1 MKAEKDKKTGKWLIQ
16 YRYTD
21 WQGKRRKSTKRGFAT
36 KREAEEW
43 LRNFLITQKADFD
56 MKFADFWKMYCADM
70 ETRLREHTMRT
81 KKYIVEL
88 KILPYFG
95 NKRVNDIT
103 AADIRQRQN
112 ELIKMGYSPT
122 YLKTINN
129 QLSAIFNY
137 AVRYYD
143 LKSNPCAKAGSMG
156 KSKAEEMDFWTGEEF
171 RRFIDSVMNK
181 RLSYM
186 AFMTLYWTGMRLGE
200 LRALT
205 PADFDFETNM
215 LSITKSYQRI
225 TSPFKG
231 QMSCVRELKLVQK
244 EKKYILKQLPVKE
257 MECLRTNK
265 HEMKNIKMGADEE
278 WTLCDKK
285 EVLELDISYPIE
297 KIHAQ
302 TFGIKISTGKNRQF
316 EIVFCKEKQCCVV
329 DRTTGV
335 NPHDKFAGKYKA
347 PVDFTQEFLTI
358 KLLMDVSQSE
368 LFINNGEVVM
378 SNLLFPEDF
387 YKVKLFATGGD
398 LVIEKSIIY
407 EMDGIMNHPLD
418 GDLI

>member
-56 MKFADFWKMYCADM
+56 MKFEDFWKIYCADM

-103 AADIRQRQN
+103 AADIRQWQN

-143 LKSNPCAKAGSMG
+143 LKSNPCVKAGSMG

-171 RRFIDSVMNK
+171 RKFIDSVMNK

-186 AFMTLYWTGMRLGE
+186 AFMTLYWTGMRMGE
-200 LRALT
+200 LLALNPKDIDLEKRT
-205 PADFDFETNM
+205 I
-215 LSITKSYQRI
+215 SITKSYQRLGKKDVI
-225 TSPFKG
+225 TPPKTPKSKRVITIPEFLAADIKDYMDSLYDL
-231 QMSCVRELKLVQK
+231 QENDRLFPIT
-244 EKKYILKQLPVKE
+244 KYYLE
-257 MECLRTNK
+257 
-265 HEMKNIKMGADEE
+265 HEM
-278 WTLCDKK
+278 
-285 EVLELDISYPIE
+285 
-297 KIHAQ
+297 Q
-302 TFGIKISTGKNRQF
+302 RGIKESGVKRIRVHDLRHSHASMLIELGFSPLEIANRLGH
-316 EIVFCKEKQCCVV
+316 EKVE
-329 DRTTGV
+329 TTL
-335 NPHDKFAGKYKA
+335 NTYAHLYPNKQ
-347 PVDFTQEFLTI
+347 T
-358 KLLMDVSQSE
+358 KLAERLDSE
-368 LFINNGEVVM
+368 YR
-378 SNLLFPEDF
+378 ED
-387 YKVKLFATGGD
+387 L
-398 LVIEKSIIY
+398 
-407 EMDGIMNHPLD
+407 
-418 GDLI
+418 

>member
-56 MKFADFWKMYCADM
+56 MKFEDFWKMNCADM

-103 AADIRQRQN
+103 AADIRQWQN

-171 RRFIDSVMNK
+171 RKFIDSVMNK

-186 AFMTLYWTGMRLGE
+186 AFMTLYWTGMRMGE
-200 LRALT
+200 LLALNPKDVDLEKRT
-205 PADFDFETNM
+205 I
-215 LSITKSYQRI
+215 SITKSYQRLGKKDVI
-225 TSPFKG
+225 TPPKTPKSKRVITIPEFLAADIKDYMDSLYDL
-231 QMSCVRELKLVQK
+231 QENDRLFPIT
-244 EKKYILKQLPVKE
+244 KYYLE
-257 MECLRTNK
+257 
-265 HEMKNIKMGADEE
+265 HEM
-278 WTLCDKK
+278 
-285 EVLELDISYPIE
+285 
-297 KIHAQ
+297 Q
-302 TFGIKISTGKNRQF
+302 RGIKESGVKRIRVHDLRHSHASMLIELGFSPLEIANRLGH
-316 EIVFCKEKQCCVV
+316 EKVE
-329 DRTTGV
+329 TTL
-335 NPHDKFAGKYKA
+335 NTYAHLYPNKQ
-347 PVDFTQEFLTI
+347 T
-358 KLLMDVSQSE
+358 KLAERLDSE
-368 LFINNGEVVM
+368 YR
-378 SNLLFPEDF
+378 ED
-387 YKVKLFATGGD
+387 L
-398 LVIEKSIIY
+398 
-407 EMDGIMNHPLD
+407 
-418 GDLI
+418 